1 MDRENLF
8 LSILHGGCIK
18 TLFQPIISLT
28 TAEVLGYEALS
39 RAELH
44 SCEIDIEQLF
54 SIAAETRKL
63 WEFEKLCRTKAL
75 QNAASKPP
83 GAKLFINVDPNIMY
97 DPALKAGFTCEKLRE
112 YGLNPNDVIFEITEK
127 SAIADME
134 AFTASIRHYQE
145 QHFKIAIDDFGSGY
159 SGLGRACALSPNYI
173 KIDMSLVRGIQQDV
187 SKKSVVGGI
196 VQFCKE
202 LGVCLI
208 AEGIETEDELRTLI
222 RLGIDF
228 GQGYFLGKPAER
240 FQNAGAEAKRIIL
253 GARQRMVAA
262 GRLSPLFGEIHSICQ
277 AKATVQLDDKAI
289 EVYKMMQ
296 HDENITEVCVLD
308 RERHVC
314 GVLTREYLF
323 ERFGGQF
330 GYNLSAK
337 RLAEGMMTKKFLAV
351 ESTASI
357 DDVAMLAMNRSIARV
372 YDSVIVTRHGR
383 YLGVVTVRDLLM
395 TAINMQVKRA
405 SEANPL
411 TGLPGNAAVQS
422 MVSSVLKKPEPASI
436 IYLDIDNFKAY
447 NDAYGFANGDLMIQ
461 AVANSMKECCEA
473 EDFTGHI
480 GGDDFVIVSRCDA
493 VESMCRKIIDVFNE
507 ALVSLYSRDDWECG
521 FIVSKDRN
529 GATDK
534 FPIATL
540 SIAVV
545 TSRAENYKSLEDLSR
560 AVARAKGESKQ
571 IKGNSVVIT

>member
-1 MDRENLF
+1 MDRENQF
-8 LSILHGGCIK
+8 LSILQGGCIK

-44 SCEIDIEQLF
+44 ACKIDIEQLF
-54 SIAAETRKL
+54 GIAVETRRL
-63 WEFEKLCRTKAL
+63 WAFEKLCRTKAL
-75 QNAASKPP
+75 QNAALKPL
-83 GAKLFINVDPNIMY
+83 GAKIFINVDPNIMY

-112 YGLNPNDVIFEITEK
+112 YGLNPNDIIFEITEK

-134 AFTASIRHYQE
+134 AFTASIRHYQK
-145 QHFKIAIDDFGSGY
+145 QYFKIAIDDFGSGY
-159 SGLGRACALSPNYI
+159 SGLGRVCAVSPNYI
-173 KIDMSLVRGIQQDV
+173 KIDMELVREIQDDV

-202 LGVCLI
+202 LGIRLI
-208 AEGIETEDELRTLI
+208 AEGVETEGELRTLI
-222 RLGIDF
+222 RLGVDY
-228 GQGYFLGKPAER
+228 GQGYFLGRPTER
-240 FQNAGAEAKRIIL
+240 FLVTEDKVKQIIKGERKGESAAEH
-253 GARQRMVAA
+253 M
-262 GRLSPLFGEIHSICQ
+262 SPLFDEIQSIGQ
-277 AKATVQLDDKAI
+277 AKATVHTDDKAI
-289 EVYKMMQ
+289 DVYRMMQ

-337 RLAEGMMTKKFLAV
+337 RSAGGMMTKKFLAV

-357 DDVAMLAMNRSIARV
+357 DDVAVLAMNRSTARV
-372 YDSVIVTRHGR
+372 YDSVIVTKEGR

-422 MVSSVLKKPEPASI
+422 VMSSVLKQSEPTSI

-447 NDAYGFANGDLMIQ
+447 NDAYGFANGDLMIR
-461 AVANSMKECCEA
+461 AVANSMKECCA
-473 EDFTGHI
+473 PEDFTGHI
-480 GGDDFVIVSRCDA
+480 GGDDFVIVSRCDS
-493 VESMCRKIIDVFNE
+493 VKSMCQKMIDRFGEEIVP
-507 ALVSLYSRDDWECG
+507 LYSPDDWKRG
-521 FIVSKDRN
+521 HIFSKNRN
-529 GATDK
+529 GITEN

-545 TSRAENYKSLEDLSR
+545 ISCAENYKSLEDLSR

-571 IKGNSVVIT
+571 IKGNSVVIA